1 MFKNT
6 FLKPIFIVIGDSLL
20 WTMIIIFHGSLL
32 YVRLNSVKKLAPFTQ
47 NLKFLCGS
55 LYFSAF
61 ITKFDS
67 LSLNVFIKSLDSL
80 FTFILIY
87 IPNSLWLS
95 ILIENPNS
103 LIPSCINLNR
113 RLASIFNVN
122 LCNKLVMIYYCL
134 SKYLTRLR
142 S

>member
-1 MFKNT
+1 MFKDT
-6 FLKPIFIVIGDSLL
+6 FLKPILIVIGNYSLL

-87 IPNSLWLS
+87 IPNSL
-95 ILIENPNS
+95 
-103 LIPSCINLNR
+103 IPSCINLNR

-122 LCNKLVMIYYCL
+122 LCNKLVLIYY
-134 SKYLTRLR
+134 
-142 S
+142 